1 MNNLNEANRII
12 SLLESKNYFAICPC
26 CNETIPLKKS
36 GLFFLEDFTDRGQEL
51 YNDYMTQLKEREKE
65 LKERKKSISIK
76 SEKGAKAVNIGFI
89 LERIAP
95 SMKDFKF
102 EHNDCRSIFDPIDYI
117 IFEGLN
123 KYGIVNKIIF
133 SDIKTGKAS
142 LTKKQKEIR
151 DLVLRK
157 KVAWDTYD
165 MEEK

>member
-1 MNNLNEANRII
+1 MSRGGSILVGVE
-12 SLLESKNYFAICPC
+12 
-26 CNETIPLKKS
+26 
-36 GLFFLEDFTDRGQEL
+36 GQEL